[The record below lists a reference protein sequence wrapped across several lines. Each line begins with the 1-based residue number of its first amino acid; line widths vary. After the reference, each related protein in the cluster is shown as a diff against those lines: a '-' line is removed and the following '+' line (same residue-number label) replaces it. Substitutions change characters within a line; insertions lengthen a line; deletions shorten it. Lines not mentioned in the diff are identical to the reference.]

1 MILKVIH
8 DILYNKSTRKP
19 MQISGNPMQI
29 RLKSKWM
36 LFFTV
41 LNILF
46 ITHIQCT
53 SHYITDVSKLTKTPI
68 AALERPS
75 TIAELRKIVIHAN
88 KPISIVGGGFSQGG
102 QIACPDGIVIDITGL
117 NRILDLDVAKKRI
130 TVQAGITWRDI
141 QRYIDQENLSVKVM
155 QSYNDFTVGGTLS
168 VNAHARSMEYGQI
181 IETVDSI
188 KIMLADGS
196 IVIASRDE
204 NKELFIT
211 AIGGYGLMGIIVGA
225 TLQLTDNVKIE
236 RIVKHMH
243 INNYPDFFFKTVK
256 PDKNIVFHSAV
267 LYPDK
272 LQTVLSETYY
282 KTDKKLTIPDR
293 MQTYKRFFPKQM
305 IEEQFVRRLPFLKYI
320 RPKIE
325 TKRWQKKEVMWRNYE
340 MSYTVRALEPLIR
353 FPTTTILQEYF
364 IPVDKL
370 IDFVDKLRNAI
381 KKYNINMINVSIRHV
396 PKNTESLLTYA
407 PQESFALVLY
417 INMFNTRTGKERA
430 QEWTQKL
437 IDHALTLGGTYYL
450 PYQLYA
456 TRKQL
461 YKAYPNFKQLLEI
474 KKKYD
479 PLNKFRNRLFEK
491 YR

>member
-36 LFFTV
+36 LFFTA

-46 ITHIQCT
+46 VTHIQCT

-75 TIAELRKIVIHAN
+75 TIAELRKIVIHAD
-88 KPISIVGGGFSQGG
+88 KPISIAGGRFSQGG
-102 QIACPDGIVIDITGL
+102 QIACKNGIVIDITDL
-117 NRILDLDVAKKRI
+117 NRIIKLDVPKKRI
-130 TVQAGITWRDI
+130 TVQAGITWRKI
-141 QRYIDQENLSVKVM
+141 QRCIDKENLSVKVM
-155 QSYNDFTVGGTLS
+155 QSYNDFTVGGTLG
-168 VNAHARSMEYGQI
+168 VHGHGRSLKYGPF

-188 KIMLADGS
+188 NIMLADGS

-211 AIGGYGLMGIIVGA
+211 AIGGYGLMGIIVEA
-225 TLQLTDNVKIE
+225 TLQLTDNIKIARTVE
-236 RIVKHMH
+236 HMH
-243 INNYPDFFFKTVK
+243 INNYSDFFFRTVK
-256 PDKNIVFHSAV
+256 PDKNIVFHSAS

-272 LQTVLSETYY
+272 LQKVTSATYY
-282 KTDKKLTIPDR
+282 ETDKELTIHDR
-293 MQTYKRFFPKQM
+293 MQPYKRFFPKQM
-305 IEEQFVRRLPFLKYI
+305 IEEQFVRRLPFLKYV

-325 TKRWQKKEVMWRNYE
+325 AKRLQQEEVMWRNYE
-340 MSYTVRALEPLIR
+340 MSYTVRALEPLVR

-370 IDFVDKLRNAI
+370 IDFVDKLRNTI

-417 INMFNTRTGKERA
+417 INMFNTRTGKKKA

-461 YKAYPNFKQLLEI
+461 DEAYPNFKQLLEI

-479 PLNKFRNRLFEK
+479 PQNKFMNRLFEK